1 MNELVTRQQ
10 EQGLSVST
18 ETKELIQ
25 SSIAD
30 STLKRYQRLSTEIEQ
45 WLAGRRLNDALLA
58 NIQ

>member
-10 EQGLSVST
+10 EQGLAIST

-30 STLKRYQRLSTEIEQ
+30 STLSAISPNNFNRNRKEI
-45 WLAGRRLNDALLA
+45 L
-58 NIQ
+58 